1 MDKFNQLRIFCR
13 IVELGSFAAVA
24 REMKVSAMQVSKVI
38 AQLEKTLGVVL
49 LSRTTRSVNLTEAG
63 HLYYRKG
70 RLILEEL
77 EELDESTKQLGES
90 VKGILKLCAPI
101 DFGSIFMVSVIE
113 AYQQRF
119 PDVKISLTL
128 ENKHQNLREGLY
140 DISIL
145 VTDKLDP
152 GVVARKI
159 YATSLGTYASP
170 EYLAQYGEPQTPKD
184 LVNHR
189 CLHYMDTPHGE
200 YWVFNDKGDMIRCR
214 PDWCFSSNNG
224 RALSQAALLGMGIV
238 RSPELSVADYLRQ
251 GRLVEILSEYRLPE
265 LSVYATYLQ
274 KKFYP
279 GKLTTFV
286 EFMLEYFSRL
296 QSERG

>member
-1 MDKFNQLRIFCR
+1 MDRFYQLRVFCR

-24 REMKVSAMQVSKVI
+24 RELKVSAMQISKVI
-38 AQLEKTLGVVL
+38 AQLEKSLGVVL

-63 HLYYRKG
+63 QLYYRKG
-70 RLILEEL
+70 KLILDEL

-101 DFGSIFMVSVIE
+101 DFGSIFMAPVIK
-113 AYQQRF
+113 AYQLRY
-119 PDVKISLTL
+119 PDVKISMTL
-128 ENKHQNLREGLY
+128 DNKHQNLREGLY
-140 DISIL
+140 DVGIL
-145 VTDKLDP
+145 VTDNLDP

-159 YATSLGTYASP
+159 YSTRLGTYASP
-170 EYLAQYGEPQTPKD
+170 DYLEKYGEPQTPED
-184 LVNHR
+184 LSQHR

-200 YWVFNDKGDMIRCR
+200 YWVFNDGGDMIRYR
-214 PDWCFSSNNG
+214 PEWCFSSNNG

-238 RSPELSVADYLRQ
+238 RSPELSVAESLEQ
-251 GRLVEILSEYRLPE
+251 GRLVEILSEYRLPQ

-279 GKLTTFV
+279 GKLTTFID
-286 EFMLEYFSRL
+286 FMLEYFTDQQQNL
-296 QSERG
+296 G

>member
-1 MDKFNQLRIFCR
+1 MDRFNQLRIFCR

-24 REMKVSAMQVSKVI
+24 REMKVSAMQISKVI
-38 AQLEKTLGVVL
+38 AQLEKNLGVVL

-63 HLYYRKG
+63 QLYYRKG
-70 RLILEEL
+70 KLILEEL
-77 EELDESTKQLGES
+77 EELDESTAQLGES

-101 DFGSIFMVSVIE
+101 DFGSIFMVPVIE
-113 AYQQRF
+113 AYQLRF
-119 PDVKISLTL
+119 PDVKISMTL
-128 ENKHQNLREGLY
+128 DNKHQNLREGLY
-140 DISIL
+140 DIGIL
-145 VTDKLDP
+145 VTDNLDP

-159 YATSLGTYASP
+159 YSTRLGTYASP
-170 EYLAQYGEPQTPKD
+170 EYLEKRGEPQTPKD
-184 LVNHR
+184 LSAHR

-200 YWVFNDKGDMIRCR
+200 YWLFNEGGSMVKYR

-224 RALSQAALLGMGIV
+224 RALSQAAVLGMGII
-238 RSPELSVADYLRQ
+238 RTPELSVTEDLQQ
-251 GRLVEILSEYRLPE
+251 GRLVEILTDYRLPE

-286 EFMLEYFSRL
+286 DFMLEYFADHR
-296 QSERG
+296 QAQC